1 MKIEKLRELAEQ
13 AINNPNYQY
22 KGMDRKELDRLASL
36 SLKRLIDSD
45 RELVL
50 NSWKKFCDEN
60 KLEVD
65 GKELAFYRFL
75 CQTNL
80 YFLCHVLEKYR
91 DTTLRTHEQ
100 ICNSFFVSKDP
111 ANFNSFKDFAKS
123 YSDLK
128 ERLLLV
134 PRGGFKSSIDVADCA
149 QWIVCFP
156 EVTILIMTATLALA
170 TKFVGEL
177 REHFTLQSTGKL
189 GADNK
194 PAYGPK
200 LTQDGTPSLFQ
211 ILFPEHCIKPGDEKQ
226 AEINTPA
233 NRMPDKEATVTAAS
247 IEQAL
252 SGFHY
257 CIMKLDDVV
266 SNENSCTITRLESV
280 NRQISINKAMLHT
293 YGFYDKIGTWYDEMD
308 SYGLDMTAEDKLKA
322 DGEAPT
328 IIVYLKAA
336 WWPTD
341 EAIKVGKI
349 EEEMKEADW
358 VLWFP
363 EGLSYKFLMT
373 ELRRDPVG
381 FALKY
386 LNDPRKVHQVKF
398 PKELLIRR
406 TIPANSLPSS
416 GMIVTTVDTAY
427 STKSFAD
434 YTVILTSLIFAG
446 KFYVIDMARGR
457 YNEFEL
463 PAVIAGVG
471 FKWKPKRIAIE
482 DSVGVR
488 WFSREL
494 RREMDKLSISIPVEY
509 VSLGAGN
516 KTKSK
521 EVKAKPVLR
530 LLGDERLYFS
540 NSCAGMEDIYNELS
554 KFPNGTHDD
563 IVSGLSIL
571 VDQFAAYA
579 DMDAKINFVSSQY
592 VADRQAKEK
601 HDMIY
606 GLGNYSRHNVNYA
619 MDDNPVTAFQV
630 DNVRETISDID
641 PLQDLF

>member
-1 MKIEKLRELAEQ
+1 LREYVETALTCE
-13 AINNPNYQY
+13 NYQH
-22 KGMDRKELDRLASL
+22 KGTDRKELDRLAAL
-36 SLKRLIDSD
+36 SFSHVPDPD
-45 RELVL
+45 RELIFS
-50 NSWKKFCDEN
+50 SWKKYCDEN

-65 GKELAFYRFL
+65 GKELVFLRFL

-80 YFLCHVLEKYR
+80 YFLCNILEKYNSV
-91 DTTLRTHEQ
+91 TENTHEE
-100 ICNSFFVSKDP
+100 ICNSFFVRKDP
-111 ANFNSFKDFAKS
+111 ANFERFEDFAKS
-123 YSDLK
+123 YSGLK
-128 ERLLLV
+128 DRLLLV

-149 QWIVCFP
+149 QWITCFP
-156 EVTILIMTATLALA
+156 EVTILIMTATLKLA
-170 TKFVGEL
+170 TEFVGEL
-177 REHFTLQSTGKL
+177 RGHFTLQNTGKT
-189 GADNK
+189 GSDDK
-194 PAYGPK
+194 PIYGPK

-211 ILFPEHCIKPGDEKQ
+211 VLFPEHCIKPGDDKQ
-226 AEINTPA
+226 TEFKTPA

-266 SNENSCTITRLESV
+266 SNENSCTVTRLESV
-280 NRQISINKAMLHT
+280 NRQISINKAMLHP

-308 SYGLDMTAEDKLKA
+308 SYGLDMAAEDKLKA

-328 IIVYLKAA
+328 IVVYLKAA
-336 WWPTD
+336 WWPNE
-341 EAIKVGKI
+341 EAVKLGKI
-349 EEEMKEADW
+349 EEEMKESDW

-363 EGLSYKFLMT
+363 ERLSYKFLMT
-373 ELRRDPVG
+373 ELRRDPIG

-406 TIPANSLPSS
+406 TIPANTLPSS

-434 YTVILTSLIFAG
+434 YTVILTSLIYAG

-516 KTKSK
+516 KTRSK

-579 DMDAKINFVSSQY
+579 EHDSRINFVASEY
-592 VADRQAKEK
+592 VSDRQAKEK